1 MEGSIGKMRAQHA
14 TLRVQQEDTAGMPVV
29 MDYVQQKAE
38 MYELQNEVTQ
48 WERKLEIA
56 MLGLK
61 RANTLARGGGGGSSA
76 GKGLG
81 ASGLRPVT
89 LPSITAHHQ
98 HGAAA
103 GAMAR

>member
-1 MEGSIGKMRAQHA
+1 MEGSIGAMRSQHA
-14 TLRVQQEDTAGMPVV
+14 TLRVQQEDTAGMPGG

-61 RANTLARGGGGGSSA
+61 RASTLAHTTSGKGFGSSA
-76 GKGLG
+76 M
-81 ASGLRPVT
+81 RPGT
-89 LPSITAHHQ
+89 LPSITAHQ
-98 HGAAA
+98 QQLRATA
-103 GAMAR
+103 GGLLARS